1 MSVRIEQLEVDTIEM
16 IKYMTYS
23 IVQKQQ
29 MELTKTNMLTMK
41 KETIWEER
49 SKGIRNGVSG
59 RSWE

>member
-1 MSVRIEQLEVDTIEM
+1 MSVTIERLEVDTIEM

-41 KETIWEER
+41 KETI
-49 SKGIRNGVSG
+49 
-59 RSWE
+59 